1 VVTKEILA
9 VLDEYAKDY
18 DFPVLDATNFDMAQ
32 TRLTA
37 FKKDTDWLITIEII
51 GSRGDI
57 LENAI
62 YAYGNAISAQGL
74 VISVDDYINP
84 VDSEY
89 WYDDE
94 GEELLVNPYDFKV
107 YVEDELL
114 SFKPSLRDYQ
124 AAGITEV
131 EPYNLTKLIRY
142 ISYVEKD
149 KLWLSVKTL
158 LDEVKVDDNMEVF
171 YQADAWNHPDISE
184 LKPSE
189 SLFFKKLA
197 TALEQGDVSLI
208 VNANH
213 NTHWSQYTWSDLD
226 NEES

>member
-1 VVTKEILA
+1 MVAKEILS

-171 YQADAWNHPDISE
+171 LSSRCLE
-184 LKPSE
+184 PS
-189 SLFFKKLA
+189 
-197 TALEQGDVSLI
+197 G
-208 VNANH
+208 H
-213 NTHWSQYTWSDLD
+213 
-226 NEES
+226 

>member
-1 VVTKEILA
+1 MFAKEILS
-9 VLDEYAKDY
+9 VLDKSAKDY

-37 FKKDTDWLITIEII
+37 FKKDSDWLITIEVI
-51 GSRGDI
+51 GSRGDT

-62 YAYGNAISAQGL
+62 YAYGNKISAQGL
-74 VISVDDYINP
+74 VASVDNYITP
-84 VDSEY
+84 VDSED

-107 YVEDELL
+107 HVEDKLL
-114 SFKPSLRDYQ
+114 SFKPSLKDYQ
-124 AAGITEV
+124 ASGITEV

-142 ISYVEKD
+142 ISHVEKD

-158 LDEVKVDDNMEVF
+158 LAEAEADDSMIVF
-171 YQADAWNHPDISE
+171 YQTDAWNHPDISE

-189 SLFFKKLA
+189 SLFFKELA
-197 TALEQGDVSLI
+197 TALEQGDISLN

-213 NTHWSQYTWSDLD
+213 NTHWSHYTWSDLD
-226 NEES
+226 NE